1 LPTFCD
7 FAGAKV
13 PAELTGRSI
22 RPWTERSAMVP
33 ANDER
38 RFVVTEVNYT
48 NLLPGEKVVPGLL
61 VRTAG
66 FTYIIYSA
74 GENPE

>member
-1 LPTFCD
+1 MFCD

-48 NLLPGEKVVPGLL
+48 NLLPRREGGAWAPGAHRWLHL
-61 VRTAG
+61 YHLFRRG
-66 FTYIIYSA
+66 KSLS
-74 GENPE
+74 